1 MTDARPAAAT
11 PTAPAAPTA
20 PEEFFSPMQWRDG
33 ALRLL
38 DQTLLP
44 DQEVWLDC
52 RTPEQIADA
61 IRRLAVRGA
70 PAIGVAAA
78 YGLALG
84 LAQTVG
90 LGSDQIAGLGSSEAA
105 GSPRGEDAAAVLAT
119 RFADV
124 AALLGAT
131 RPTAVNL
138 RWAIERGRLIF
149 EQIAAA
155 GPAAAAAA
163 LLAWAHQLAIEDVR
177 INRRIG
183 EHGAALFAP
192 GSRVLTH
199 CNTGA
204 LATAGY
210 GTALGIIQSAWR
222 LGSLDMVW
230 VDETR
235 PLLQGARLT
244 AWELRGLGIPF
255 RLVTDSSAGTL
266 MAQGMVDRIV
276 VGADRI
282 AANGDTANKIGTYP
296 LAVLAA
302 RHQVPFYVAA
312 PLSTIDRA
320 TPDGTAI
327 PIEQRRADEVTEVF
341 GTRIAPLETEAVNF
355 AFDVTPH
362 ELITA
367 IVTEVGVLA
376 PPYDRSIE
384 AAFAGAGGED
394 SR

>member
-1 MTDARPAAAT
+1 MSDVTPA
-11 PTAPAAPTA
+11 APAARPTGGQPPATPATPEGAA
-20 PEEFFSPMQWRDG
+20 PEPIFSPLRWQDG
-33 ALRLL
+33 SLLLL
-38 DQTLLP
+38 DQTRLP
-44 DQEVWLDC
+44 DHEDWIDC
-52 RTPEQIADA
+52 RTPEQVADA
-61 IRRLAVRGA
+61 IRRLSVRGA

-84 LAQTVG
+84 M
-90 LGSDQIAGLGSSEAA
+90 AGAA
-105 GSPRGEDAAAVLAT
+105 GAADPGSRFEAVAE
-119 RFADV
+119 
-124 AALLGAT
+124 LLGAT

-138 RWAIERGRLIF
+138 RWAIERGRRVF
-149 EQIAAA
+149 ERSAPAGPDAAA
-155 GPAAAAAA
+155 SA
-163 LLAWAHQLAIEDVR
+163 LLAWAHQLAAEDVE

-192 GSRVLTH
+192 GCRVLTH
-199 CNTGA
+199 CNTGS

-210 GTALGIIQSAWR
+210 GTALGVIQSAWR
-222 LGSLDMVW
+222 RQAVGLVW

-244 AWELRGLGIPF
+244 TWELRRLGIPF

-266 MAQGMVDRIV
+266 MAQGLVDRIV

-302 RHQVPFYVAA
+302 RHGVPFYVAA
-312 PLSTIDRA
+312 PLSTIDLA

-327 PIEQRRADEVTEVF
+327 PIEERHAKEVTEVF
-341 GTRIAPLETEAVNF
+341 GTSIAPPGTEVVNF

-362 ELITA
+362 DLITA

-376 PPYDRSIE
+376 PPFDRSI
-384 AAFAGAGGED
+384 AQAFAATGG
-394 SR
+394 

>member
-1 MTDARPAAAT
+1 MPRMSDLQPTSPSAAPATVSPAAS
-11 PTAPAAPTA
+11 AP
-20 PEEFFSPMQWRDG
+20 FSPLRWQDG
-33 ALRLL
+33 CLLLL

-44 DQEVWLDC
+44 GDEVWLEC
-52 RTPEQIADA
+52 RRPEQVADA

-78 YGLALG
+78 YGLVLG
-84 LAQTVG
+84 MAVPG
-90 LGSDQIAGLGSSEAA
+90 GAA
-105 GSPRGEDAAAVLAT
+105 GDRAADGATAESGAGVELASRFSAVSEM
-119 RFADV
+119 
-124 AALLGAT
+124 LGAT

-138 RWAIERGRLIF
+138 RWALDRGRTVF
-149 EQIAAA
+149 EASAAQGAAA
-155 GPAAAAAA
+155 VAAA
-163 LLAWAHQLAIEDVR
+163 LLSWAHRLAAEDVE

-183 EHGAALFAP
+183 ANGAVLFAA
-192 GSRVLTH
+192 GTRVLTH
-199 CNTGA
+199 CNTGS

-210 GTALGIIQSAWR
+210 GTALGIIQSAWEGKG
-222 LGSLDMVW
+222 LEMVW

-244 AWELRGLGIPF
+244 AWELRRLGIPF

-266 MAQGMVDRIV
+266 MAQGLVDRIV

-302 RHQVPFYVAA
+302 RHKVPFYVAA

-320 TPDGTAI
+320 TPSGAAI
-327 PIEQRRADEVTEVF
+327 PIEQRRPTEVTELSGV
-341 GTRIAPLETEAVNF
+341 RIAPSDTEAVNF

-362 ELITA
+362 DLITA
-367 IVTEVGVLA
+367 IVTEVGVLEA
-376 PPYDRSIE
+376 PYERSI
-384 AAFAGAGGED
+384 AGAFAGE
-394 SR
+394 